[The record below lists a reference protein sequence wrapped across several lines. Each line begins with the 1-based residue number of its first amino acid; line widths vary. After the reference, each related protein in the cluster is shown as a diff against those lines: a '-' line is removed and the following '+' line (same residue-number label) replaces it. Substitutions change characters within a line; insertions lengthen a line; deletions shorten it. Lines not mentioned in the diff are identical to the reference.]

1 MLDFKENF
9 NEYKLL
15 VSPMIRTKHTMQIL
29 QEILG
34 LIDKEYIEEKLIAE
48 TDAGIATNMLDI
60 DTKNKYPTI
69 HPLKYRDRKYPEG
82 ESNLDAYNR
91 VIQFYK
97 KYKNEKNLIIVS
109 HSGIIKFLTTI
120 LLNKSIDDLDFGG
133 GLTQNYFYTWNNRI
147 LTQF

>member
-15 VSPMIRTKHTMQIL
+15 VSPMVRTKHTMQIL

-97 KYKNEKNLIIVS
+97 KYKNEKI
-109 HSGIIKFLTTI
+109 
-120 LLNKSIDDLDFGG
+120 
-133 GLTQNYFYTWNNRI
+133 
-147 LTQF
+147 